1 MQAAIALPREGIM
14 PHVMPLQRGLPVT
27 SAYLQ
32 NSAIAATHSVTELTW
47 MAQVGRDSALE
58 GSVWRVKAQAAPGWA
73 AAVSSASVPAVTAA
87 TGRCAGC

>member
-1 MQAAIALPREGIM
+1 MALPSEGIM
-14 PHVMPLQRGLPVT
+14 PQVMPFQRGLPVT

-58 GSVWRVKAQAAPGWA
+58 GSVWTVKAAAAPGWA
-73 AAVSSASVPAVTAA
+73 AAVSSASVPAATAEM
-87 TGRCAGC
+87 GKRAG